1 MGIKLI
7 KKTNKKGED
16 LRNLKTFKSMH
27 VRLVKKRNEEAT
39 ADEFGKNAAVTIQRL
54 VDGDPGRYNKTD
66 DSLAA
71 IIRTYAIRNRTRIP
85 ADIDSFREYQ
95 KAVVD
100 NLHGISPEARRYA
113 KELLGRWQ

>member
-7 KKTNKKGED
+7 KKN
-16 LRNLKTFKSMH
+16 N
-27 VRLVKKRNEEAT
+27 EAT
-39 ADEFGKNAAVTIQRL
+39 ADAFGEDAAETIQRL
-54 VDGDPGRYNKTD
+54 IDQDPGRYNKTD
-66 DSLAA
+66 DSLAT

-95 KAVVD
+95 MAVVD

>member
-1 MGIKLI
+1 
-7 KKTNKKGED
+7 
-16 LRNLKTFKSMH
+16 MH
-27 VRLVKKRNEEAT
+27 VRLVKKRNEEVT
-39 ADEFGKNAAVTIQRL
+39 ADAFGKDTAETIQRFI
-54 VDGDPGRYNKTD
+54 DGDPGRYNKTD
-66 DSLAA
+66 DSLAT

-100 NLHGISPEARRYA
+100 NLRGISPGARRHA